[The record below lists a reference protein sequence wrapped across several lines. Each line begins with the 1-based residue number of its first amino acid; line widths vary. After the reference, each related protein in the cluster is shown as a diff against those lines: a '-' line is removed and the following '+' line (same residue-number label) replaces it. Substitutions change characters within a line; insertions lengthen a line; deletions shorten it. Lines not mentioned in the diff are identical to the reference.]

1 MKLRDIPSSIAELNQ
16 LAENKALDQLSL
28 EIMASNFY
36 LAMQTTVKLDASYL
50 SNNLNP
56 AAFILMAQIAANS
69 PILHTLDIRGNGL
82 YNFDSNTLI
91 VLADAIANSPTL
103 HTFNIGRNFLRENM
117 VVVVE
122 SLLKS
127 SIRTADIRWNCIQ
140 EGINKKA
147 IITLIEARNQEVLE
161 WKEALK
167 FLGTTV
173 GALRTEGE
181 VANIIRDIAFSTHEG
196 YLTEGELFTAFYN
209 DDSCVIN

>member
-16 LAENKALDQLSL
+16 LAENKALDQLSP

-56 AAFILMAQIAANS
+56 AAFILMAQIA
-69 PILHTLDIRGNGL
+69 
-82 YNFDSNTLI
+82 
-91 VLADAIANSPTL
+91 ANSPTL

>member
-16 LAENKALDQLSL
+16 LAENKALDQLSP

-127 SIRTADIRWNCIQ
+127 SIRTADIRRNCIQ

>member
-16 LAENKALDQLSL
+16 LAENKALDQLSP

-50 SNNLNP
+50 SNNLKP
-56 AAFILMAQIAANS
+56 AAFILMAKIAANS

-91 VLADAIANSPTL
+91 VLVDAIANSPTL
-103 HTFNIGRNFLRENM
+103 HIFNIGRNYLRENM

-122 SLLKS
+122 ALLKS

-167 FLGTTV
+167 FLGTIV

-181 VANIIRDIAFSTHEG
+181 VDSIIRDVAFSTHDG

>member
-1 MKLRDIPSSIAELNQ
+1 MS
-16 LAENKALDQLSL
+16 SL
-28 EIMASNFY
+28 E
-36 LAMQTTVKLDASYL
+36 
-50 SNNLNP
+50 
-56 AAFILMAQIAANS
+56 
-69 PILHTLDIRGNGL
+69 
-82 YNFDSNTLI
+82 
-91 VLADAIANSPTL
+91 LADR
-103 HTFNIGRNFLRENM
+103 HGRVGRLVSVAESLRATAGENL

-167 FLGTTV
+167 FLGTIV
-173 GALRTEGE
+173 GALR
-181 VANIIRDIAFSTHEG
+181 
-196 YLTEGELFTAFYN
+196 TEGELFTAFYN

>member
-16 LAENKALDQLSL
+16 LAENKALDQLSP

>member
-16 LAENKALDQLSL
+16 LAENKALDQLSP

-50 SNNLNP
+50 SNNLKP
-56 AAFILMAQIAANS
+56 AAFILMAKIAANS

-91 VLADAIANSPTL
+91 VLVDAIANSPTL
-103 HTFNIGRNFLRENM
+103 HIFNIGRNYLRENM

-122 SLLKS
+122 ALLKS

-140 EGINKKA
+140 EGINKK
-147 IITLIEARNQEVLE
+147 
-161 WKEALK
+161 
-167 FLGTTV
+167 
-173 GALRTEGE
+173 
-181 VANIIRDIAFSTHEG
+181 S
-196 YLTEGELFTAFYN
+196 YYN
-209 DDSCVIN
+209 SYRSS

>member
-16 LAENKALDQLSL
+16 LAENKALDQLSP

-127 SIRTADIRWNCIQ
+127 SIRTADIRWHCIQ

>member
-196 YLTEGELFTAFYN
+196 YLTEGELFTTFYN